1 MHHQESLLAMLVAK
15 LSGHHVPDYFV
26 MGLLVMVVSL
36 AVCWLVTRRLSVERP
51 GAGQQVLELFVDGL
65 GKFVDDIIGHG
76 GRKYLPV
83 VGTFGFLILLWNLVG
98 LIPGFTPPTDKI
110 IVTLSLGLCS
120 FLTYNL
126 IGLRAAGLGY
136 LKHFLG
142 PMAALA
148 ILFLPIEM
156 VSHIARPVSLG
167 IRLFG
172 NIFGDH
178 LVGSVF
184 LSLIPF
190 AVPVP
195 FILLAIFVSFMQAF
209 VFTLLS
215 MIYIAGA
222 VEHH

>member
-1 MHHQESLLAMLVAK
+1 MHELESLLTMLITR
-15 LSGHHVPDYFV
+15 LTGHHVPDYFV
-26 MGLLVMVVSL
+26 MGLLVMVGSL
-36 AVCWLVTRRLSVERP
+36 AAFWFLTRRLSVERP
-51 GAGQQVLELFVDGL
+51 GVGQQLLEILVETL
-65 GKFVDDIIGHG
+65 GGFVDDIIGHG

-83 VGTFGFLILLWNLVG
+83 VGTFGVLILMWNLIG
-98 LIPGFTPPTDKI
+98 LVPGFTPPTDKI

-126 IGLRAAGLGY
+126 VGLRASGIGY

-142 PMAALA
+142 PMPALA
-148 ILFLPIEM
+148 ILFLPIEL
-156 VSHIARPVSLG
+156 VSHVARPVSLG

-184 LSLIPF
+184 LGLIPL

>member
-1 MHHQESLLAMLVAK
+1 MHELESLLAMLLAK
-15 LSGHHVPDYFV
+15 VTGHHLPDYFV
-26 MGLLVMVVSL
+26 MGIFVMVLSL
-36 AVCWLVTRRLSVERP
+36 TVCWLLTRRLSVDRP
-51 GAGQQVLELFVDGL
+51 GTGQQVLELFVGGL
-65 GKFVDDIIGHG
+65 GAFADDIIGHD

-83 VGTFGFLILLWNLVG
+83 VGTFGFLILSWNLIG
-98 LIPGFTPPTDKI
+98 LVPGFTPPTDKI
-110 IVTLSLGLCS
+110 VVTLSLGLCS

-126 IGLRAAGLGY
+126 IGLRTSGLGY

-156 VSHIARPVSLG
+156 VSHVARPVSLG

-184 LSLIPF
+184 LSLVPLAVPIPF
-190 AVPVP
+190 I
-195 FILLAIFVSFMQAF
+195 FLAIFVSFMQAF